1 MYTLPV
7 SQCPKC
13 ELRFGSPSERDL
25 HLREDHRPALQRH
38 PEPSPAPVKE
48 TRETAPVV
56 RRDVRLHPY
65 VVRGAVAAAIVAVVA
80 VLSWQVA
87 MLLTVFLVAGVTGWA
102 LRNPES

>member
-25 HLREDHRPALQRH
+25 HLREDHRPPLQRH
-38 PEPSPAPVKE
+38 PEPSVAPAEKTSEPVP
-48 TRETAPVV
+48 AV

-65 VVRGAVAAAIVAVVA
+65 VVRGILAAAILAVVA
-80 VLSWQVA
+80 AVSWQA
-87 MLLTVFLVAGVTGWA
+87 AALLTVFLVAGVAGWA
-102 LRNPES
+102 LRNPEP